1 MFCVVTCF
9 LFPVLGKFL
18 SGGKY
23 TLALA
28 LGLCYMFPVYNL
40 MQRKIFQKMEVGRLE
55 PPTAQMLACT
65 LTPTPGGSCWQF
77 L

>member
-1 MFCVVTCF
+1 MFCVY
-9 LFPVLGKFL
+9 LFPVSCFGKVP
-18 SGGKY
+18 Y

-55 PPTAQMLACT
+55 PPTTQMLACT
-65 LTPTPGGSCWQF
+65 LTPTPGGSC
-77 L
+77 